1 MNGALRKW
9 WPLPLRILVG
19 VGFFCHGFP
28 KLFTASGHAAFTG
41 VLQQLDVPFPDV
53 AASIAGIVE
62 FFGGL
67 AVLEGAF
74 FSVATGLLIVD
85 MLAAMLAMYLRQG
98 LGPLRIIGISAA
110 GPPLGMPGAEVNL
123 LYVAALLALFIG
135 GAGPLSVAEAMAH
148 RARPASPSAPPRE
161 VHA

>member
-1 MNGALRKW
+1 MNSALSKW
-9 WPLPLRILVG
+9 WPIPLRILVG
-19 VGFFCHGFP
+19 VGFFSHGFP
-28 KLFTASGHAAFTG
+28 KLFTAAGHASFTG
-41 VLQQLDVPFPDV
+41 VLMGLGLPFPDV
-53 AASIAGIVE
+53 AAWIVGVVE

-85 MLAAMLAMYLRQG
+85 MLGAMVAMHLRQG
-98 LGPLRIIGISAA
+98 LSPLRIVGISAA
-110 GPPLGMPGAEVNL
+110 GPQLGMPGTEVNL